1 MSYNDICIELLTNPN
16 SPFKGH
22 VWGNM
27 SFVGLFYDFANLL
40 AYGLSYLFKIFL
52 DGMNNF
58 AIGAYRFLS
67 FSESSAVR
75 SLYSLISKYVWIP
88 ILICGVIACFRI
100 VLGGKNVG
108 KQFIR
113 NICILFVVT
122 TLLPTLFNYINHDIL
137 GGYQK
142 DETTGVYEDT
152 TLFSHTLDTNDNKEN
167 QDSKKDEDIAS
178 LADTILRN
186 NATDKIWLYD
196 YAVKSG
202 AIPDELDEKIKTMG
216 DVSGTVNVMGAGT
229 IEIPT
234 EQYLGELTEKSSIK
248 NVDSIFSELKKSD
261 ARSEWLESKE
271 AKILTFDNGADMFN
285 SKLTEHIHNDW
296 NSAQDSN
303 YSGTNVPSSSDDNT
317 SGGSSKLDD
326 LRTKYTEGVPNIY
339 RLKAIST
346 NSSEMPY
353 GIQRLSD
360 GTNLLGAT
368 GDVYLG
374 KESYWRYDIDWFNI
388 FIEMLAHAYVFF
400 VIGYCAI
407 KLIIE
412 LIVHQIFGG
421 VMAAMD
427 LSGGDRIKKYLTAI
441 IGCYMG
447 LLISVMV
454 IPLFNAGCNFITSN
468 MGIDSGFIK
477 AMLEIVLAMVIV
489 NVPNI
494 ISMYFGINTGARA
507 GMALFGTGMYLSM
520 KAAKAVKGAAT
531 NVGATALQEAR
542 LRAEQRRNRNNMG
555 FEPEMNPSDIPYAQ
569 KGNSQNSQNAFPD
582 NNNNNLPSS
591 EPNEK
596 SDKSENIPETKT
608 NSNSEVN
615 QPSSSSNAEY
625 GNNDSKSASSD
636 IENVDKTS
644 MKSTNAEPIADNP
657 SSEMVQNKSTVSKT
671 SGSEQKNNGNTS
683 TVPVH
688 TKTSSSPSG
697 DVAHTDTEG
706 GLTDKD
712 TSASHGT
719 GNGGTLVNGQ
729 KDASPNNHGS
739 AEKPI
744 TRNNPNLDTSN
755 KSN

>member
-142 DETTGVYEDT
+142 DETTGAYEDT

-167 QDSKKDEDIAS
+167 QNSKKDEDIAS

-234 EQYLGELTEKSSIK
+234 EQYLGELTEKTSIN

-261 ARSEWLESKE
+261 ARNEWLASKE

-303 YSGTNVPSSSDDNT
+303 YSGTNVPSSSNDNI

-368 GDVYLG
+368 GGVYLG

-507 GMALFGTGMYLSM
+507 GMALFGTGAYLAGKAGRAM
-520 KAAKAVKGAAT
+520 ARTGVGAAKGIRNVVQTGAFTERGHRLDREMLQDARYRQGQENQSRQEQKHDKQMNNLNKKVNSLNNDYNKNSEVQGLSNNKGALNLSDEAHNRGTNISPESERDREKLERGVLDDAEGGTRQDYINAAT
-531 NVGATALQEAR
+531 NRLQAEGAPVPTQETSAYLADCAYMRGNMGAIDKEADRIMRKDNKINYTEAR
-542 LRAEQRRNRNNMG
+542 VQAAMKVGKDFGVTQDNAEKFVNHLYTAEQLPKRQNNT
-555 FEPEMNPSDIPYAQ
+555 
-569 KGNSQNSQNAFPD
+569 
-582 NNNNNLPSS
+582 NL
-591 EPNEK
+591 
-596 SDKSENIPETKT
+596 
-608 NSNSEVN
+608 
-615 QPSSSSNAEY
+615 
-625 GNNDSKSASSD
+625 
-636 IENVDKTS
+636 
-644 MKSTNAEPIADNP
+644 
-657 SSEMVQNKSTVSKT
+657 
-671 SGSEQKNNGNTS
+671 NTS
-683 TVPVH
+683 
-688 TKTSSSPSG
+688 K
-697 DVAHTDTEG
+697 
-706 GLTDKD
+706 
-712 TSASHGT
+712 
-719 GNGGTLVNGQ
+719 
-729 KDASPNNHGS
+729 
-739 AEKPI
+739 AE
-744 TRNNPNLDTSN
+744 
-755 KSN
+755 

>member
-142 DETTGVYEDT
+142 DETTGAYEDT

-167 QDSKKDEDIAS
+167 QNSKKDEDIAS

-234 EQYLGELTEKSSIK
+234 EQYLGELTEKTSIN

-261 ARSEWLESKE
+261 ARSEWLASKE

-303 YSGTNVPSSSDDNT
+303 YSGTNVPSSSNDNI

-368 GDVYLG
+368 GGVYLG

-555 FEPEMNPSDIPYAQ
+555 FEPEMNPPDIPYAQ

-582 NNNNNLPSS
+582 NNNNNNNLPSS

-636 IENVDKTS
+636 IENVDITS
-644 MKSTNAEPIADNP
+644 MKSTNAEPKADNT
-657 SSEMVQNKSTVSKT
+657 SSEMVQNNAKDKSTVTKT
-671 SGSEQKNNGNTS
+671 SGSGQNNNGNTS

-688 TKTSSSPSG
+688 QKTSSSPPH
-697 DVAHTDTEG
+697 DAAHTDT
-706 GLTDKD
+706 
-712 TSASHGT
+712 SALHST
-719 GNGGTLVNGQ
+719 GNGGTSVNGQ
-729 KDASPNNHGS
+729 KDASPNNHS
-739 AEKPI
+739 STEKPF

-755 KSN
+755 KPN